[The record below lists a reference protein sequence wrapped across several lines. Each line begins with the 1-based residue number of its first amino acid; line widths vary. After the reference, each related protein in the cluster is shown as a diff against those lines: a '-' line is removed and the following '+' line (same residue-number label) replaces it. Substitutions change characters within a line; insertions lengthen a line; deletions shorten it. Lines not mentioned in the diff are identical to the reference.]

1 MTSDP
6 TRSGRRARTAAS
18 TLVLWSLLVLP
29 AALPAQ
35 DSVIVISPDVPSV
48 DSGNTGLAAAVL
60 SELLMAYND
69 SATVRLP
76 SGFSLPSG
84 ARLSGPVATFRGT
97 LRVAGTIDG
106 RLTVIN
112 GDLQILPGGLV
123 QGEVLVAGGR
133 MIVAEGGSH
142 EGQARVYWDAA
153 PVTRQSD
160 GHLTIR
166 DRRRPISELP
176 TAERTFGDGR
186 IRTTLRLTTTQT
198 YNRIEGLG
206 IVFGPAFEW
215 RPSDGLAATLDV
227 RGILRTA
234 PDDSPFRRD
243 LGWVV
248 RTDWRLLGATRVG
261 FGARTYS
268 VIAGIEEH
276 TLPRDEVGWNAFLL
290 QRDNRDYF
298 SSEGVAGSAYAYLS
312 PRVRVDGSLR
322 YEKQGSVRA
331 NDPWSLFRNGDRWRP
346 NPLVDDGHYTIAG
359 LTAEYD
365 SRNSRSEPTSGW
377 WLRGGVEHATSHDVA
392 PVSLPTTVR
401 NPLPTGSYG
410 TNRFTL
416 DARRYNRLSPDA
428 QLNFRLWAGGWL
440 SGDPLPLQRRLS
452 LGGLDLLPGYGFRAL
467 DCAPAGFTS
476 PGRPALCD
484 RALITQAEFRQ
495 RLGLRAGF
503 TVRDPEQREL
513 QRFIGIEDPELVLFG
528 DAGSAWLAGDGPGRV
543 PSDRIQSLTQWK
555 ADVGL
560 GLDAGGLAVYLAKAV
575 TDGEPVR
582 FYLRLGRRF

>member
-1 MTSDP
+1 MSSGP
-6 TRSGRRARTAAS
+6 GLPRRSAGAAVV
-18 TLVLWSLLVLP
+18 VLGLL
-29 AALPAQ
+29 ALPTVLRAQ

-48 DSGNTGLAAAVL
+48 DSNTTGLAAGVL
-60 SELLMAYND
+60 SELLAAYND

-76 SGFSLPSG
+76 SGFSLPAG
-84 ARLSGPVATFRGT
+84 ARLTGPVATFRGT
-97 LRVAGTIDG
+97 LRVAGTIEG
-106 RLTVIN
+106 HLTVIN
-112 GDLQILPGGLV
+112 GDLQILAGGLV
-123 QGEVLVAGGR
+123 RGEVLVAGGR
-133 MIVAEGGSH
+133 MIVMEGGRH
-142 EGQARVYWDAA
+142 DGQARIYWDAA
-153 PVTRQSD
+153 AVSRQSD
-160 GHLTIR
+160 GQLALR

-215 RPSDGLAATLDV
+215 RPSRELAATLDL

-243 LGWVV
+243 LGWLI
-248 RTDWRLLGATRVG
+248 RTDLRFLGADRFG
-261 FGARTYS
+261 LGARTYS

-298 SSEGVAGSAYAYLS
+298 SSEGVAGSAYAYLT
-312 PRVRVDGSLR
+312 RRLRVDGTVR

-346 NPLVDDGHYTIAG
+346 NPLVDDGHYTILG
-359 LTAEYD
+359 LSAEYD
-365 SRNSRSEPTSGW
+365 SRNSRSEPSSGW
-377 WLRGGVEHATSHDVA
+377 LLRGGVEHAASNDLA
-392 PVSLPTTVR
+392 PVTLPTAVR
-401 NPLPTGSYG
+401 RPLATSSFG
-410 TNRFTL
+410 TNRFTV
-416 DARRYNRLSPDA
+416 DARRYNRLTPDA

-467 DCAPAGFTS
+467 DCSPPGFSS

-484 RALITQAEFRQ
+484 RALITQVEFRQ
-495 RLGLRAGF
+495 RLGLRAGY

-528 DAGSAWLAGDGPGRV
+528 DAGSAWLAGNGPGRV

-560 GLDAGGLAVYLAKAV
+560 GLDAGGFAVYLAKAV

>member
-1 MTSDP
+1 MS
-6 TRSGRRARTAAS
+6 SRRAHPAPRRAGAAA
-18 TLVLWSLLVLP
+18 LVLLSLLAWPAVLR
-29 AALPAQ
+29 AQ
-35 DSVIVISPDVPSV
+35 DSVIVISPDIPSV
-48 DSGNTGLAAAVL
+48 DSNAAGLAPAVL
-60 SELLMAYND
+60 SELLLAYND

-76 SGFSLPSG
+76 SGFSLPAG
-84 ARLSGPVATFRGT
+84 ARLAGPVATFRGT
-97 LRVAGTIDG
+97 LRVAGTIEG
-106 RLTVIN
+106 HLTVIN

-142 EGQARVYWDAA
+142 DGQARVYWDAA
-153 PVTRQSD
+153 PVSRQAD
-160 GHLTIR
+160 GLLALR

-186 IRTTLRLTTTQT
+186 VRTTLRLTTTQT

-215 RPSDGLAATLDV
+215 RPSGRLAATLDL

-243 LGWVV
+243 LGWLI
-248 RTDWRLLGATRVG
+248 RTDWRVLGATRFG

-276 TLPRDEVGWNAFLL
+276 TLPRDEIGWNAFLL

-312 PRVRVDGSLR
+312 RRVRLDGSVR

-331 NDPWSLFRNGDRWRP
+331 NDPWSLLRNGDRWRP
-346 NPLVDDGHYTIAG
+346 NPLVDDGHYTILG
-359 LTAEYD
+359 LSAEYD
-365 SRNSRSEPTSGW
+365 SRNSRSEPSSGW
-377 WLRGGVEHATSHDVA
+377 WLRGGVEHASSGDLA

-401 NPLPTGSYG
+401 DPLPTSSYG

-416 DARRYNRLSPDA
+416 DARRYNRLTPDA
-428 QLNFRLWAGGWL
+428 QLNFRVWAGGWL
-440 SGDPLPLQRRLS
+440 AGDPLPLQRRLS

-467 DCAPAGFTS
+467 DCAPAGFAS

-484 RALITQAEFRQ
+484 RALITQMEFRQ
-495 RLGLRAGF
+495 RLGLRAGY
-503 TVRDPEQREL
+503 TVRDPDQREL

-582 FYLRLGRRF
+582 LYLRLGRRF